1 MKFLADRMLGR
12 LSSWL
17 RILGYDTLSA
27 NSFVGFSNAAED
39 TYMLK
44 ISDLERRTLLTR
56 DAQLHMR
63 AKQKYG
69 IPTLLVDDGHVLH
82 QLNQVRERFSLVFP
96 EHPEAVR
103 CNICNG
109 MLHTASIVEV
119 TKSQE
124 IAKLRAK
131 DVDIKKFIQKYDD
144 YYKCDSCEKVFWKG
158 QHWRNI
164 LDITRCHLNCRDPV
178 PRRVK

>member
-1 MKFLADRMLGR
+1 MLGR

-39 TYMLK
+39 TFMLK
-44 ISDLERRTLLTR
+44 ISGLERRTLLTR

-82 QLNQVRERFSLVFP
+82 QLN
-96 EHPEAVR
+96 
-103 CNICNG
+103 
-109 MLHTASIVEV
+109 
-119 TKSQE
+119 
-124 IAKLRAK
+124 
-131 DVDIKKFIQKYDD
+131 
-144 YYKCDSCEKVFWKG
+144 
-158 QHWRNI
+158 
-164 LDITRCHLNCRDPV
+164 
-178 PRRVK
+178 